1 MFRKPGIL
9 FRSFSHRAT
18 NLLPN
23 ILVTN
28 TPVISKINNTK
39 IIPEPGMVVSK
50 LNIAS
55 GRYFCGTRLLI
66 NSKKNL
72 ITITLRIRGIQKR
85 RPEIR

>member
-9 FRSFSHRAT
+9 LSSFSHRVT

-28 TPVISKINNTK
+28 NPVINNINNTK
-39 IIPEPGMVVSK
+39 IIPDPGIVLSK
-50 LNIAS
+50 LNTAS
-55 GRYFCGTRLLI
+55 GRYFCGIRLLI

-72 ITITLRIRGIQKR
+72 ITIILKIRGIQKR

>member
-9 FRSFSHRAT
+9 LRTFSHRDT
-18 NLLPN
+18 NFRPN

-28 TPVISKINNTK
+28 NPVISMINNTK
-39 IIPEPGMVVSK
+39 IIPDPGIVVSK

-66 NSKKNL
+66 SSKKNL
-72 ITITLRIRGIQKR
+72 ITITLKARGIQKR
-85 RPEIR
+85 RPEIK

>member
-9 FRSFSHRAT
+9 FSSFSHKAT
-18 NLLPN
+18 NLFPN

-28 TPVISKINNTK
+28 TPVVSNINNTN
-39 IIPEPGMVVSK
+39 IIPDPGIVASK

-72 ITITLRIRGIQKR
+72 ITITLKIRGIQKR
-85 RPEIR
+85 RPDIR